1 MWNDLGGVDGIR
13 GNAASVV
20 YMLPVDE
27 GGAEGR
33 FEKVVLDEHTRDG
46 RIIRR

>member
-1 MWNDLGGVDGIR
+1 MR
-13 GNAASVV
+13 GHAASVV

-27 GGAEGR
+27 RGAEGR
-33 FEKVVLDEHTRDG
+33 VEEVVLDEYTRDG